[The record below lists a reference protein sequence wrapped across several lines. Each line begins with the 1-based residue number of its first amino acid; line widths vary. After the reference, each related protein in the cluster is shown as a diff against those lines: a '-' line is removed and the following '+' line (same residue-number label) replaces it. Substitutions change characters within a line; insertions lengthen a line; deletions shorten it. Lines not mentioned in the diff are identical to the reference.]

1 MINNS
6 KPTSHAY
13 QRENQRK
20 RWINKWLIRWISK
33 HTYTIFSILKICHS
47 NRANGLIQSDGG
59 DSEKSWDN
67 IFHSYTTFWYSWVG
81 GWVGGTFVLYHLSLS
96 PALFLWSEANRLRRG
111 DCHSTTNSIPLY
123 TAAISCCALNSPT
136 KRFFFS
142 PFLSYVIY
150 ITYDC
155 NGPTSGGT
163 VLYRKSNK
171 NKVKQLLFRS
181 VDGLK

>member
-1 MINNS
+1 MVVTPKKVEIIYFT
-6 KPTSHAY
+6 P
-13 QRENQRK
+13 
-20 RWINKWLIRWISK
+20 
-33 HTYTIFSILKICHS
+33 ILLFDI
-47 NRANGLIQSDGG
+47 
-59 DSEKSWDN
+59 
-67 IFHSYTTFWYSWVG
+67 VG
-81 GWVGGTFVLYHLSLS
+81 VVVGGTFVLYHLSLS

-123 TAAISCCALNSPT
+123 IAAISCCALKFPHK
-136 KRFFFS
+136 KRFFFCFVFFF
-142 PFLSYVIY
+142 PLLFLYIVTKKIVVQSVIY

-155 NGPTSGGT
+155 NGPTPGGT